1 MKFSVNFDGLKVSD
15 PLTMIEPHATYSRV
29 RFKGK
34 LYSVAQKNCHIYR
47 SFVTLM
53 RANPE
58 TLLGLG
64 FLLKAYKSRNL
75 LENLAWKAYGATTFN
90 P

>member
-1 MKFSVNFDGLKVSD
+1 MKLNDNAD
-15 PLTMIEPHATYSRV
+15 T
-29 RFKGK
+29 KG
-34 LYSVAQKNCHIYR
+34 AYR

-64 FLLKAYKSRNL
+64 FLLKAYKSRNV
-75 LENLAWKAYGATTFN
+75 LENLVVRQRMVGRVK
-90 P
+90 

>member
-1 MKFSVNFDGLKVSD
+1 
-15 PLTMIEPHATYSRV
+15 
-29 RFKGK
+29 
-34 LYSVAQKNCHIYR
+34 
-47 SFVTLM
+47 M

-75 LENLAWKAYGATTFN
+75 LENLAWKAYGRVHPSYASLKLRTAD
-90 P
+90 